1 MKAMVLNKFG
11 GIENF
16 EKKNILMPE
25 EIKPGEV
32 LVNIKAI
39 GIDQID
45 IKTRKGSGMASKF
58 DPDKPIVLGWD
69 ISGVVMQTGKD
80 VHDFKVGDEVF
91 GTINFPGPGSSYA
104 EYTAAPADQIAL
116 KPSNISHTEAAA
128 ATQSPL
134 TAWQALVTTGKIKRG
149 DKVLIHGAAGGVG
162 NYAVQIAHHLGAYV
176 VGTASSEDK
185 IFVESLG
192 ADEVIDYKTQRF
204 EEITGCFDFIL
215 DSIGGENFE
224 RSLQVLKPEGVIVL
238 LPSDKKEAAEKVA
251 RDQEVQNYYHIL
263 MNSNGEDMKQIAA
276 LLENGSLKVHINQ
289 TFSFDRIPQ
298 AHEQMEAGDNRGKIV
313 VSAQ

>member
-16 EKKNILMPE
+16 EIKNILMP

-32 LVNIKAI
+32 LVNIKGI

-45 IKTRKGSGMASKF
+45 IKTRKGSGMASRF

-69 ISGVVMQTGKD
+69 MSGVVMQVGKD

-91 GTINFPGPGSSYA
+91 GTINFPGRGSSYA
-104 EYTAAPADQIAL
+104 EYAAVPADQITL

-185 IFVESLG
+185 IFVKSLG
-192 ADEVIDYKTQRF
+192 ANEVIDYKTQHF
-204 EEITGCFDFIL
+204 EEITDGFDFIL
-215 DSIGGENFE
+215 DGIGGENFE
-224 RSLQVLKPEGVIVL
+224 RSLKVLKPEGVIVL
-238 LPSDKKEAAEKVA
+238 LPSDKKEAAEKVT
-251 RDQEVQNYYHIL
+251 EEHKISNYYHIL
-263 MNSNGEDMKQIAA
+263 MHSSGEDMKRIAA
-276 LLENGSLKVHINQ
+276 MLENGSMKVYINQ
-289 TFSFDRIPQ
+289 TFAFDKIPQ
-298 AHEQMEAGDNRGKIV
+298 AHEQMEAGGNRGKIV
-313 VSAQ
+313 VSAE